1 MNTVPARKRA
11 LRLVPAPE
19 GTIDADM
26 VAFTI
31 MDWIDRE
38 YPTFWEAHPKIA
50 RVSVRNTIVRAVMA
64 EAGKR

>member
-1 MNTVPARKRA
+1 MTEMPIRKRA
-11 LRLVPAPE
+11 LRPAPRPDC
-19 GTIDADM
+19 TIDADM